1 MVNGLCVDNVTDN
14 CRYRKKASKAYAEV
28 VSGAPNATDFNVE
41 MKDIKVNEGKFKYTL
56 GNIISS

>member
-1 MVNGLCVDNVTDN
+1 MLQIIVDIE
-14 CRYRKKASKAYAEV
+14 KKASKAYAEV

-41 MKDIKVNEGKFKYTL
+41 MKDIKLNEGKFKYTL